1 MRLLRKAKK
10 QKDNIERNIYI
21 MRNMPTNG
29 ATIARMIEHHKY
41 YPRDWNGNVKN
52 RTAKSPDRITSN
64 KRRHNGNG
72 ICKRAVLNPDGSI
85 NFWMKA

>member
-1 MRLLRKAKK
+1 
-10 QKDNIERNIYI
+10 

>member
-1 MRLLRKAKK
+1 
-10 QKDNIERNIYI
+10 

-29 ATIARMIEHHKY
+29 ATIARMIENHKY

-64 KRRHNGNG
+64 KRIHKG
-72 ICKRAVLNPDGSI
+72 ICKRAVLNLDGSI